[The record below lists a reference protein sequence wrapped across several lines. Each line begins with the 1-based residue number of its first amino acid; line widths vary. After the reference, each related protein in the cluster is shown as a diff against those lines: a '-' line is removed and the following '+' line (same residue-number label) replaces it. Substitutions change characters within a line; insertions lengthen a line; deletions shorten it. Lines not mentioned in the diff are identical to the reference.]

1 MWCLNEVSWDQRQ
14 IFVVNKG
21 AGKRCSRSGNVGH
34 PPTRAEGDWV
44 KVVKF
49 SSKILFNLGVR
60 NEWMSINDFHELGLK
75 CCLFGER

>member
-1 MWCLNEVSWDQRQ
+1 MAKD
-14 IFVVNKG
+14 VVEDR
-21 AGKRCSRSGNVGH
+21 KRGT

-44 KVVKF
+44 KMVKF

-75 CCLFGER
+75 CSCWVEESVRSSYPELK